1 MFSFSANCTEA
12 SQLIWQRYNDAN
24 IACSTF
30 SLCYL
35 FLFKTRVP
43 HAACV
48 YNKAIMIDLYSLW
61 RDFSTCRGSAQHHWL
76 SSGDTEVPDPIAMAH
91 ILLEQ
96 LAQSPGAGGGFETG
110 HDLKRVWGREKYNG
124 LTELS

>member
-1 MFSFSANCTEA
+1 MLPVCTTKL
-12 SQLIWQRYNDAN
+12 SWLIY
-24 IACSTF
+24 IVCEGTF
-30 SLCYL
+30 
-35 FLFKTRVP
+35 F
-43 HAACV
+43 
-48 YNKAIMIDLYSLW
+48 
-61 RDFSTCRGSAQHHWL
+61 FSTCRGSAQHHWL

-124 LTELS
+124 LTALS